1 MGERYRGRGQWDG
14 PRGQPGSRDREVS
27 FVDSVGSGG
36 EESHNPLRIPNLP
49 SVRTSQPSHSLRTH
63 CAGRC
68 ATAKRFP
75 RFASGGGCR
84 TVWCGVW
91 LPYAGLGG
99 LAQRTGATE
108 PYSQRPVYI
117 HMHLSAHGCTGRA
130 SDVKHRDFRCVCAV
144 GDERPPAGH
153 QRRPQRASRVSEPV
167 PQRRQHAAPRQH
179 ARFLPVVARLHPAP
193 CVQG

>member
-68 ATAKRFP
+68 ATAKRFLS
-75 RFASGGGCR
+75 RALHLAGVAGQ
-84 TVWCGVW
+84 CGV
-91 LPYAGLGG
+91 
-99 LAQRTGATE
+99 
-108 PYSQRPVYI
+108 
-117 HMHLSAHGCTGRA
+117 
-130 SDVKHRDFRCVCAV
+130 VCGYPTQAW
-144 GDERPPAGH
+144 
-153 QRRPQRASRVSEPV
+153 
-167 PQRRQHAAPRQH
+167 
-179 ARFLPVVARLHPAP
+179 VV
-193 CVQG
+193 